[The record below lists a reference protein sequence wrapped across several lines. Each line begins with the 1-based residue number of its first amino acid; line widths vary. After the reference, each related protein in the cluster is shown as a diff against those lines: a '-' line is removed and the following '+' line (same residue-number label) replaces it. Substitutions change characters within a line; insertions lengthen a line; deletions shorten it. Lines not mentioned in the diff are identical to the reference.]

1 MSVIRWMVK
10 TTDRVGMIQDVV
22 QVFCREGVSISSMEV
37 STGRIFIKFHVNT
50 ASKLETILKRDLRY
64 HSDIIDIIDIDL
76 QPCEQREKELQAV
89 LETANDGI
97 IGLDNEG
104 TVRYINSA
112 AASLLYVKQ
121 EEAVGQQIKK
131 LTGANTQLL
140 ELLQGHSFD
149 NQQMLTDTS
158 RGILHYVCSGRPIR
172 NEDNQIIGA
181 VATLKSMKA
190 AQKLVHSMIKSQTFG
205 FNDIIRVSSA
215 MEHVINIAQRV
226 AISDCTVLVRGE
238 SGTGKELFARAIH
251 EASTRN
257 GQPFVPINC
266 AALPETLLESE
277 LFGYEEGAFS
287 GAKKGGKMGLFEAA
301 HHGTLFL
308 DEIGELSLILQGKLL
323 RAIQE
328 GVIRRV
334 GSNRHIPI
342 DVRII
347 AATNRNLEEMVETKM
362 YRQDLYYR
370 INVIPITIPPLRK
383 RPEDVSLLLKYFL
396 AKYCLE
402 LNKNLEFSQAA
413 YNLLISYEWPG
424 NVRELQNVV
433 LRAIHLTV
441 EGDIEITNLLITGEI
456 NLDNGNNLAEV
467 ENNLKKTIDHTEKAI
482 LEKALQKYG
491 SARGAAREV
500 GLSHTAV
507 LNKIRRY
514 KLEYL
519 LATASHKKVIKT
531 DNPNHYNKES
541 Y

>member
-1 MSVIRWMVK
+1 M
-10 TTDRVGMIQDVV
+10 
-22 QVFCREGVSISSMEV
+22 
-37 STGRIFIKFHVNT
+37 
-50 ASKLETILKRDLRY
+50 
-64 HSDIIDIIDIDL
+64 
-76 QPCEQREKELQAV
+76 
-89 LETANDGI
+89 
-97 IGLDNEG
+97 DNEG
-104 TVRYINSA
+104 TIRYINSA
-112 AASLLYVKQ
+112 AASLLYVEQGK
-121 EEAVGQQIKK
+121 AVGQQIKQ
-131 LTGANTQLL
+131 LTGADTQLL
-140 ELLQGHSFD
+140 ELLKGHSFD
-149 NQQMLTDTS
+149 NQQMLTDTP
-158 RGILHYVCSGRPIR
+158 RGILHYLCSGRTIR
-172 NEDNQIIGA
+172 NENNQIIGA

-205 FNDIIRVSSA
+205 FNDIIRASSA
-215 MEHVINIAQRV
+215 MEYVIDIAQRV

-251 EASTRN
+251 EDSTRN
-257 GQPFVPINC
+257 NHPFVPINC

-287 GAKKGGKMGLFEAA
+287 GAKKGGEIGLFEAA

-347 AATNRNLEEMVETKM
+347 AATNRNLEEMVETKQF
-362 YRQDLYYR
+362 RQDLYYR
-370 INVIPITIPPLRK
+370 INVIPINIPPLRK
-383 RPEDVSLLLKYFL
+383 RPEDVPLLLKYFHT
-396 AKYCLE
+396 KYCIE
-402 LNKNLEFSQAA
+402 LNKSLEFSQAA
-413 YNLLISYEWPG
+413 FNLLTSYAWPG

-441 EGDIEITNLLITGEI
+441 GGEIEISNLLITGEI
-456 NLDNGNNLAEV
+456 NLENGNNLAQN
-467 ENNLKKTIDHTEKAI
+467 ENNLKKTIDHTEKTI
-482 LEKALQKYG
+482 LEKALQKHG

-514 KLEYL
+514 KLEHL
-519 LATASHKKVIKT
+519 LSPTSRK
-531 DNPNHYNKES
+531 
-541 Y
+541 